1 MNHQESHIQ
10 RACVSWIR
18 LQYPHLK
25 KLLIAV
31 PNGGYRNAREAAIMS
46 GEGVV
51 PGVAD
56 LLLLVPMGGY
66 ACLGIEMKTEKG
78 RQNPNQK
85 DWEEAFTK
93 YQNKYV
99 ICRNFDEFFAA
110 INDYLLGAK

>member
-1 MNHQESHIQ
+1 M
-10 RACVSWIR
+10 
-18 LQYPHLK
+18 K
-25 KLLIAV
+25 
-31 PNGGYRNAREAAIMS
+31 

-56 LLLLVPMGGY
+56 LLLLVPRGGFG
-66 ACLGIEMKTEKG
+66 CLGIEMKTIKG
-78 RQNPNQK
+78 RQSDNQK
-85 DWEEAFTK
+85 GWEETFIK